1 MPNPVVPADDI
12 IWVSMFFLESRFFC
26 PKWFRIRS
34 GASGVKNA
42 KTWSGFYESC
52 QGRQLSERSRQEGE
66 NRKFSTGSRILSSR
80 CLAARMGTPPEALN
94 GQPLPSLRSVQWPA
108 SQLLHA
114 LTLTCII
121 SDKCLF
127 SMGNEECNV
136 V

>member
-1 MPNPVVPADDI
+1 MPNSVVPGVLRQG
-12 IWVSMFFLESRFFC
+12 WEHRRRRSRF
-26 PKWFRIRS
+26 P
-34 GASGVKNA
+34 
-42 KTWSGFYESC
+42 
-52 QGRQLSERSRQEGE
+52 
-66 NRKFSTGSRILSSR
+66 
-80 CLAARMGTPPEALN
+80 N